1 MWSLDYNVN
10 MKEILTYKTSDGKC
24 PFQEWFDKL
33 DKDKLKKNTI
43 SFDEISEQCMK
54 DIELQKE
61 YLNISLEEYITDGDF
76 NKFYKSLE
84 KVIKSRESVSSF
96 AQKVNIDRSNLYSL
110 FNGEKVPRLD
120 TIAKILKELGY
131 NLKVA

>member
-1 MWSLDYNVN
+1 
-10 MKEILTYKTSDGKC
+10 MK
-24 PFQEWFDKL
+24 FDKN
-33 DKDKLKKNTI
+33 KLITNTKSYNEIAEKNM
-43 SFDEISEQCMK
+43 S
-54 DIELQKE
+54 DIEYQKE

-84 KVIKSRESVSSF
+84 KVIKSRESVTSF
-96 AQKVNIDRSNLYSL
+96 AKKVNIDRTNLYTL

-131 NLKVA
+131 TIKVA

>member
-1 MWSLDYNVN
+1 MD
-10 MKEILTYKTSDGKC
+10 I
-24 PFQEWFDKL
+24 DKL
-33 DKDKLKKNTI
+33 RKNTI
-43 SFDEISEQCMK
+43 PYNEIEEKYME
-54 DIELQKE
+54 DYEYQKE
-61 YLNISLEEYITDGDF
+61 YLNLSLEEYITDGDF

-96 AQKVNIDRSNLYSL
+96 AQKVNIDRSNLYTL

-131 NLKVA
+131 TIKVA

>member
-1 MWSLDYNVN
+1 
-10 MKEILTYKTSDGKC
+10 MK
-24 PFQEWFDKL
+24 FDKN
-33 DKDKLKKNTI
+33 KLITNTK
-43 SFDEISEQCMK
+43 SYDEIAEKNMS
-54 DIELQKE
+54 DIEYQKE

-84 KVIKSRESVSSF
+84 KVIKSRESVTSF
-96 AQKVNIDRSNLYSL
+96 AKKVNIDRTNLYTL

-131 NLKVA
+131 TIKVAWE